1 MRVWDAIQV
10 LLTFDDPAADVDITC
25 YIRNGDVVRQRQI
38 GGPTRAG
45 QCIITLKNDER
56 LFDPPWP
63 SATPGTFGWIRP
75 GQRVQVFWDSVKVFD
90 GHVDD
95 WDHDWPVNDL
105 PTATLEA
112 SDALARLRQ
121 RKFAEWQTTSGQ
133 RVGPRMT
140 AALARPEV
148 DWTGSTNFDDGA
160 MTLVGDLVP
169 AGTDV
174 VSYFQQLERTD
185 GGRFFASRTNEL
197 RYRQV
202 NLAATPTSV
211 MTFTDD
217 QVDCGVNRFITG
229 YGSEEWY
236 TQVNATRQWSIATST
251 GDPPV
256 AGSTTVTGTRQTA
269 SSDSAITD
277 LHGGGYRPLDLNGL
291 LMKIDAGAMNLAQYT
306 LSLYEDLTP
315 VVNELRVIM
324 DELSDAD
331 AAAAAALELG
341 DRIDVEWTPT
351 GAGDPADQTLAVEG
365 FHDVFTQST
374 WRRTIST
381 SRLIGL
387 PSWIIGTSQIGTGV
401 LGL

>member
-1 MRVWDAIQV
+1 MRVWNAVQV
-10 LLTFDDPAADVDITC
+10 LLTFDDPAADVDVTC
-25 YIRNGDVVRQRQI
+25 YVRVGVVNRQRQI

-45 QCIITLKNDER
+45 TCEITLKNDER

-63 SATPGTFGWIRP
+63 GATPGAFGWIRP
-75 GQRVQVFWDSVKVFD
+75 GQRVQVFYDSVQVFD

-95 WDHDWPVNDL
+95 WDHDWPVNGL
-105 PTATLEA
+105 ATATLEA

-121 RKFAEWQTTSGQ
+121 RKFTEWTTTPGQ
-133 RVGPRMT
+133 RIGARMT
-140 AALARPEV
+140 SALARPEV
-148 DWTGSTNFDDGA
+148 DWTGATNFDQGA
-160 MTLVGDLVP
+160 MNLLGDLVP
-169 AGTDV
+169 AGLDV

-197 RYRQV
+197 TYRQV
-202 NLAATPTSV
+202 NLAAAPSSV

-217 QVDCGVNRFITG
+217 QPGCGIARFAVG

-236 TQVNATRQWSIATST
+236 TQVNATRR
-251 GDPPV
+251 G
-256 AGSTTVTGTRQTA
+256 GVTQTA
-269 SSDSAITD
+269 SSVSGITD
-277 LHGGGYRPLDLNGL
+277 LHGGGYRPQNLDDL
-291 LMKIDAGAMNLAQYT
+291 LMKIDAGAMNLAEYT
-306 LSLYEDLTP
+306 LSVFQDVTP
-315 VVNELRVIM
+315 VINELRVIL

-331 AAAAAALELG
+331 ALLVAALEFG
-341 DRIDVEWTPT
+341 DRIEVEWTPT
-351 GAGDPADQTLAVEG
+351 GSGDPADQTLAVEG
-365 FHDVFTQST
+365 LHDLFSQTT

>member
-10 LLTFDDPAADVDITC
+10 LLTFDDPAADVDVTC
-25 YIRNGDVVRQRQI
+25 YVREGDVNRQRQI

-45 QCIITLKNDER
+45 TCSITLKNDER

-63 SATPGTFGWIRP
+63 GSTPGALGSIRP

-105 PTATLEA
+105 PTATFEA

-121 RKFAEWQTTSGQ
+121 RSFAEWQTTSGQ

-148 DWTGSTNFDDGA
+148 DWTGATDFDAGA

-169 AGTDV
+169 AETDV
-174 VSYFQQLERTD
+174 VSYFQRLERTD

-197 RYRQV
+197 TYRQV
-202 NLAATPTSV
+202 NLAAAPSTV
-211 MTFTDD
+211 ATFTED
-217 QVDCGVNRFITG
+217 QVDCGIARIIVG

-236 TQVNATRQWSIATST
+236 TQVNATRGWRVATDT
-251 GDPPV
+251 
-256 AGSTTVTGTRQTA
+256 GSTTLAGTTQTA
-269 SSDSAITD
+269 SSDTAITD
-277 LHGGGYRPLDLNGL
+277 LHDGGYRPLNLTEL
-291 LMKIDAGAMNLAQYT
+291 LMKTDAGALNLAQYT
-306 LSLYEDLTP
+306 LSLYEDVTP
-315 VVNELRVIM
+315 VINGLRLIL
-324 DELSDAD
+324 DEMPDAD
-331 AAAAAALELG
+331 AAIAAGLEFG
-341 DRIDVEWTPT
+341 DRVAVEWTPT
-351 GAGDPADQTLAVEG
+351 GSGDQIDQTLAVEG
-365 FHDVFTQST
+365 IHDQFNQRT
-374 WRRTIST
+374 WVRTVSL